1 MCAEATPKGSAWRQ
15 LLRQGVRSEMAFFA
29 GIAILVGLVTAL
41 GAYLF
46 HEGIENGLIG
56 KASRAVLRLV
66 TGQEWIIPARGA
78 TATWWGILLVLL
90 LPALGLVLAA
100 GLVRF
105 FSGGE
110 HGHGVAGVME
120 AVALRGGRLR
130 VRPALGRVLAAVVT
144 IATGGSV
151 GPEDPNVQIGSMIG
165 SWLGQRLR
173 LTDERV
179 QTLVACGA
187 AGGIAA
193 AFNAPIA
200 GVFFAQEIIL
210 GEFTTAA
217 FGMIV
222 LSAVTSSVVNR
233 ALRGEF
239 PAFVIPQYAL
249 HSPWELLLYLGLG
262 VLAAGV
268 SVLYVQALLRI
279 EDFSQHVRVH
289 WLIKAALAGLAV
301 GAVGLAFPHLF
312 GVGYETM
319 SGLLQ
324 GEKLALG
331 LLLALML
338 LKPLL
343 TATTLAGGGSG
354 GVFAPSL
361 FIGSML
367 GGAFGLVANRLFPG
381 AVAPAPA
388 YALVGMGAVLAGAV
402 HCPITAVLLLFE
414 LTQDYRIILPV
425 MLCVAVSTL
434 ISQRLSPNSVYT
446 ERLTRRGIHLHLGR
460 DLNVMEMIAV
470 EEAMTREL
478 QTVPL
483 GMTIEELGRVLA
495 KGTARAFPVVDA
507 QNQLAGIVTLSD
519 YRRALEEGRATTV
532 AEIYARNL
540 AVAYPDQTLSSAMR
554 TLATVGV
561 GQLPVVSRESPTQ
574 LLGLLRRGDAI
585 QAYNRGLTRRM
596 ELERQVQQMRL
607 ASYRGGRLMT
617 IELPLEAVAVGR
629 WIRDL
634 RLPPG
639 TIIATIQR
647 EQQSIVPRGET
658 MLQAGDRLVLMVDRP
673 ETGDQVRDLL
683 LRGKGIPRGGQE
695 TRYNEYVLPPG
706 APVVGRRIAD
716 LQLPQQSL
724 LVNVQRGGRT
734 LVAHGNTVL
743 QEGDRVVVFAVEE
756 DLPLVEQRLL
766 GSELPVGPRY
776 ALQQLLVV
784 LDGSATGWR
793 AWDQARELATQLNGA
808 LHILLALDGEEPAPS
823 SPEEPAAPAGE
834 EGRVLA
840 ELQRRCTQEPV
851 HSCQVVRR
859 KRLLE
864 TFDRPD
870 LVADLIVLPH
880 PGEHLE
886 ASLSILEWLIRR
898 TGRPVLV
905 APPHPRPLDRLLVAY
920 DGGPAARQALH
931 LTAQLALALRLAVD
945 VVSVEE
951 HGEGVEALLDQAG
964 AILGRYAVEAEYLPR
979 RGVTSDEIVA
989 TAQERQSDMILVGI
1003 YRHRYL
1009 HRALLG
1015 CTLDNL
1021 LRKSSL
1027 PLLVCS
1033 PQEPPRQERKPE
1045 AR

>member
-1 MCAEATPKGSAWRQ
+1 MRAASTPKRFDWRQ
-15 LLRQGVRSEMAFFA
+15 LLRRGVRSETAFF
-29 GIAILVGLVTAL
+29 GGVSILVGLVTAL

-56 KASRAVLRLV
+56 KSFQAVLRLV
-66 TGQEWIIPARGA
+66 TGQEWAIPARG
-78 TATWWGILLVLL
+78 TSATWWGVLIVLV

-100 GLVRF
+100 TLVRS

-130 VRPALGRVLAAVVT
+130 ARPALGRILAAVVT
-144 IATGGSV
+144 IVTGGSV

-210 GEFTTAA
+210 GEFTPAA

-222 LSAVTSSVVNR
+222 LSSVTSSVINR

-239 PAFVIPQYAL
+239 PAFVIPQYSL

-279 EDFSQHVRVH
+279 EDFFQHLRAH
-289 WLIKAALAGLAV
+289 WLAKAALAGLAV
-301 GAVGLAFPHLF
+301 GAVGLVFPHLF

-324 GEKLALG
+324 GAPMALA

-343 TATTLAGGGSG
+343 TATTLGGGGSG

-367 GGAFGLVANRLFPG
+367 GGAFGLVVNGFFPG

-470 EEAMTREL
+470 EEAMSHEV
-478 QTVPL
+478 QTVTL

-495 KGTARAFPVVDA
+495 KGTVRAFPVVNK
-507 QNQLAGIVTLSD
+507 QKRLVGIVTLSD
-519 YRRALEEGRATTV
+519 YRRALEEGRA
-532 AEIYARNL
+532 ALIDEIYTRNP

-554 TLATVGV
+554 TLATAGV
-561 GQLPVVSRESPTQ
+561 GQLPVVSREDPSQ

-585 QAYNRGLTRRM
+585 QAYNRGVTRRM
-596 ELERQVQQMRL
+596 EVERQVQQMRL

-617 IELPLEAVAVGR
+617 LELPPEAVAVGR

-634 RLPPG
+634 RLPLG

-647 EQQSIVPRGET
+647 DQQSIVPRGET

-683 LRGKGIPRGGQE
+683 LRGQGIPRGGQD
-695 TRYNEYVLPPG
+695 TRYSEYVLPSG
-706 APVVGRRIAD
+706 GPVVGRRLAD
-716 LQLPQQSL
+716 VKLPRESL
-724 LVNVQRGGRT
+724 LVNIQRGGRT
-734 LVAHGNTVL
+734 LVAHGDTIL
-743 QEGDRVVVFAVEE
+743 QAGDRVVVFAAEE
-756 DLPLVEQRLL
+756 DLPLVEHLLL
-766 GSELPVGPRY
+766 GAELPSEPQH
-776 ALQQLLVV
+776 ALEQILVL
-784 LDGSATGWR
+784 LDGSAAGWQ
-793 AWDQARELATQLNGA
+793 AWDQARELSARLKGTLHALLTLDGKESAQESTAELAATQVV
-808 LHILLALDGEEPAPS
+808 EEQ
-823 SPEEPAAPAGE
+823 EEQA
-834 EGRVLA
+834 LA
-840 ELQRRCTQEPV
+840 ELQRRCVQEPAS
-851 HSCQVVRR
+851 SCQVVRR
-859 KRLLE
+859 EHLLE

-870 LVADLIVLPH
+870 LPADLIVLPH
-880 PGEHLE
+880 PGEHQE
-886 ASLSILEWLIRR
+886 SFLSALEWVIRR

-905 APPHPRPLDRLLVAY
+905 ASPQPRPLGRLLVAY

-931 LTAQLALALRLAVD
+931 LTAQLASTLQLSVD
-945 VVSVEE
+945 VVSVRE
-951 HGEGVEALLDQAG
+951 HGEEVKALLDQAG
-964 AILGRYAVEAEYLPR
+964 AILGHYAIQAEYLQCQ
-979 RGVTSDEIVA
+979 GVTSDEIVA
-989 TAQERQSDMILVGI
+989 VAEERGSDLILVGV

-1015 CTLDNL
+1015 CTLDSL

-1033 PQEPPRQERKPE
+1033 PREPSKHTP
-1045 AR
+1045 